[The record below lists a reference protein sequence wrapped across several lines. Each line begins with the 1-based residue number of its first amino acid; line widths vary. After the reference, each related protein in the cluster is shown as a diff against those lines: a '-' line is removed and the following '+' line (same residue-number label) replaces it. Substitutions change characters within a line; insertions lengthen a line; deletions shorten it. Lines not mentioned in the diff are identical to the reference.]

1 MTNREG
7 EMRKYIHVLSI
18 VIRNSF
24 YKASAYRANFFS
36 GLITDFCFNLS
47 RIVFVN
53 ILFGHTDTLGGWNIH
68 HYQLFFGCSFLAES
82 IYMFFF
88 YNSHTTIS
96 RRIICGDMDFLLTKP
111 MSEMFVLSAMDVN
124 LGSGISNFI
133 LGMSFL
139 SMGVNGLDLEIAPGS
154 LALFGFL
161 VLCGSMIYFS
171 LSLMINLLSFWVV
184 NANSVFDLFMNITDL
199 YRYPG
204 DLFPRIVSSVITFVL
219 PLQFIAILP
228 AGWLMGDSGA
238 GSEVE
243 VGVEVGILAGIYA
256 AVFMLL
262 GFYFTRRA
270 VRRYGSAGS

>member
-53 ILFGHTDTLGGWNIH
+53 ILFGHADTLGGWNIH

-111 MSEMFVLSAMDVN
+111 MAEMFVLSAMDVN
-124 LGSGISNFI
+124 LGSGISNFV

-139 SMGVNGLDLEIAPGS
+139 SMGVNGLDLEIAPGR
-154 LALFGFL
+154 LALLGFL

-204 DLFPRIVSSVITFVL
+204 DLFPRVVSSVITFVL

-238 GSEVE
+238 GSEV
-243 VGVEVGILAGIYA
+243 GVEVGIFAGIYA

-262 GFYFTRRA
+262 GYCLLRRA
-270 VRRYGSAGS
+270 IGRYSSVGS